1 MDNRSDAAPPSAAD
15 RAVTPPAAAPR
26 RQWIGEAVLILA
38 SVAVGFL
45 ASEFGQYRQE
55 RDLADKVLRAVAE
68 EVKQNEAELSSAAT
82 RHRDWEK
89 ALRNA
94 EASAADKAAFWLLL
108 ESRPKAAGSISVLL
122 KNAAWQMTV
131 STGALRLLDFEV
143 GQAISEIYSTQMLL
157 TDLHS
162 RTVGAALWAPAAF
175 DPAMRAVSTK
185 LIWAVM
191 SEVAGNEEALV
202 GLYRRHLP
210 LLQRAAS
217 E

>member
-1 MDNRSDAAPPSAAD
+1 MDDAPDAPTPTTPVVSASPSHGRGRYWLAEAA
-15 RAVTPPAAAPR
+15 
-26 RQWIGEAVLILA
+26 LILA
-38 SVAVGFL
+38 SVTVGFL

-55 RDLADKVLRAVAE
+55 RQLADKVLKAVTE
-68 EVKQNEAELSSAAT
+68 EVKQNEAELSAAAA

-94 EASAADKAAFWLLL
+94 DASAADKAAFWVLLD
-108 ESRPKAAGSISVLL
+108 SRPKAAGSITVLL
-122 KNAAWQMTV
+122 KSAAWQMTV

-143 GQAISEIYSTQMLL
+143 GQAISDIYTTQMLL

-162 RTVGAALWAPAAF
+162 RTVGDALWAPAAF

-191 SEVAGNEEALV
+191 SEVTGNEEALV
-202 GLYRRHLP
+202 ELYRRHLP
-210 LLQRAAS
+210 LLERAS
-217 E
+217 SD